1 MGYRSEVKGIIYGTE
16 QELKDFKEACFDLY
30 NQVREEYGDEITDE
44 SNDKFKLIYL
54 NAPYTKW
61 YDEYEEVQHWNQL
74 YDLAQEAGLNTEFAR
89 AGEERGDI
97 EVDYSGETCEY
108 YLEVVQRIDAH
119 FNRAGGKR

>member
-74 YDLAQEAGLNTEFAR
+74 YALAQEAGLNTEFAR
-89 AGEERGDI
+89 AGEENGDI

-119 FNRAGGKR
+119 FNRGGGKR